1 MSNQENGSCCNQE
14 MIKGIVAL
22 SVGVVCIA
30 LAYKII
36 LYAILFMTGLTLVYY
51 GLAMLKMDQIT
62 NWVDSKIKKIRD
74 MIPNSK
80 K

>member
-1 MSNQENGSCCNQE
+1 MNNQENGSCCNQE

-22 SVGVVCIA
+22 SVGIICIA

-36 LYAILFMTGLTLVYY
+36 LHAILFMIGLVLVYY
-51 GLAMLKMDQIT
+51 GLSMLKMDHIT
-62 NWVDSKIKKIRD
+62 SWVDGAMKKIHSLF
-74 MIPNSK
+74 PNSK

>member
-1 MSNQENGSCCNQE
+1 MNSHENQE

-36 LYAILFMTGLTLVYY
+36 LYAILFMVGLVLVYY
-51 GLAMLKMDQIT
+51 GLSMLKIDQIT
-62 NWVDSKIKKIRD
+62 NWVDSAMKKLHGLL
-74 MIPNSK
+74 PNSK